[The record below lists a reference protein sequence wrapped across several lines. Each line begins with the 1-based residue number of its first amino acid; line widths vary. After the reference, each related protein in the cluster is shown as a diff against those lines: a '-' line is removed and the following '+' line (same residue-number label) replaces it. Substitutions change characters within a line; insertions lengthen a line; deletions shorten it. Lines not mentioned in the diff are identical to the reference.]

1 MTAAP
6 LPPPHPRAAMPDHL
20 LTIAEYAALGETEPG
35 YTELVE
41 GRLLMSPSPAPMHN
55 IAALELA
62 VQLRSQ
68 LPSHL
73 RAVPEVDVDLELV
86 PSRQPGFSRRP
97 DLVVVQRSGVERVGD
112 EGGLL
117 RASEVLIVIEIV
129 SPGSRRTDRVTKRGD
144 YADAGIPH
152 YWIVDIEAPVSLLAC
167 HLAGEFGYADSG
179 EVTGKFTTTEPIEL
193 SLDLDQLS

>member
-1 MTAAP
+1 MTAAH
-6 LPPPHPRAAMPDHL
+6 LPPPHPLAAMPDHL
-20 LTIAEYAALGETEPG
+20 LTIAEYAALGETESG

-41 GRLLMSPSPAPMHN
+41 GRLLTSPSPAPNHN

-68 LPSHL
+68 LPNDL

-86 PSRQPGFSRRP
+86 PARQPGFSRRP
-97 DLVVVQRSGVERVGD
+97 DLVVVQRSGLERVSN

-117 RASEVLIVIEIV
+117 RASEVLVVVEIV
-129 SPGSRRTDRVTKRGD
+129 SPGSRRTDRVIKRGD
-144 YADAGIPH
+144 YADAEIPH
-152 YWIVDIEAPVSLLAC
+152 YWIIDIEPPVSLLAC

>member
-6 LPPPHPRAAMPDHL
+6 LPPHPRAAMPDHL
-20 LTIAEYAALGETEPG
+20 LTIAEYAALGETESG

-41 GRLLMSPSPAPMHN
+41 GRLLMSPSPAPRHN

-73 RAVPEVDVDLELV
+73 IAVPEVDIDLELV
-86 PSRQPGFSRRP
+86 PARQPGFSRRP
-97 DLVVVQRSGVERVGD
+97 DLVIVQRSGVKRVSD
-112 EGGLL
+112 KGGLL
-117 RASEVLIVIEIV
+117 RASEVLVVIEIV

-152 YWIVDIEAPVSLLAC
+152 YWIVDIEPPVSLLAC
-167 HLAGEFGYADSG
+167 HLAGEFGYADGG
-179 EVTGKFTTTEPIEL
+179 ETTGKFTTTEPIDIG
-193 SLDLDQLS
+193 LDLDQLS